1 MCGTTPNHGFHR
13 SQTEY
18 MASSPSYGGNRSPMQ
33 CFAGG
38 GLQNSNGSSWSL
50 QRKSSFDHQMGA
62 YCYGTSPPMEGP
74 IVFTAPELTQETLLE
89 VYYTTSL
96 CFHAR
101 SRYSYFLPFQ
111 QKEHNDTLAKLNFVL
126 ALVECIMD
134 VARNRASPLAA
145 ALNESIH
152 TRKNPM
158 ASSPPGML
166 IVWNGVDFLKFI
178 TFYPIRGWR
187 H

>member
-50 QRKSSFDHQMGA
+50 QRKPSFDHQMGA

-89 VYYTTSL
+89 VYTTSL
-96 CFHAR
+96 GFHAR
-101 SRYSYFLPFQ
+101 STYSYISLHFNRRSTTTRWLNSTLSWLWLSALWMWLVIEPLHLLLLSTSRSTPAKTPWPLHLP
-111 QKEHNDTLAKLNFVL
+111 V
-126 ALVECIMD
+126 C
-134 VARNRASPLAA
+134 
-145 ALNESIH
+145 
-152 TRKNPM
+152 
-158 ASSPPGML
+158 
-166 IVWNGVDFLKFI
+166 
-178 TFYPIRGWR
+178 
-187 H
+187 